1 MTTRLRQ
8 THRER
13 ERERERERHTQ
24 GNKACMPRRS
34 RVVMREI
41 LFQKRF
47 RLCKAR
53 IRRKILLAVPRVGR
67 YFHAEA
73 DAACGVIVVAR
84 RPLRSSPVKVPN
96 HQNRRISESNGVPRV
111 RRRRRRLHVVTQ
123 LGFKAPAAA
132 ASSSSSASSTAR
144 PPVHLSSRRFVVE
157 LRRRRRCSRRRRRR

>member
-8 THRER
+8 TQRER
-13 ERERERERHTQ
+13 ERERETHTQ

-111 RRRRRRLHVVTQ
+111 RRRRRLHVVTQ

-132 ASSSSSASSTAR
+132 ASSSSASSTAR